1 MKFKVGDKVR
11 VREDLEV
18 GKDYGNC
25 DVVEDM
31 KKYKGKEF
39 IINEVRRHCYRLKNE
54 NWYYWTDEM
63 LEPIEE
69 VEKNNMNIEQLNLEY
84 KNKMDKLMEE
94 YKAKVKEVT
103 KKEEPFIKKGQGYF
117 YINGSGGICNNMWT
131 NHPIDQQLLDF
142 GNCFPYTEETKGQ
155 VEKEVI
161 LIAEKRKLQSEMEM
175 FAKLNNE
182 EEIDWNDDDQL
193 KWCLYIRHNEIIID
207 YIGIGV
213 DYYRGF
219 NTTYFSSLRIAKK
232 ALEKFGYRIRKLYI
246 DIEEE

>member
-11 VREDLEV
+11 VRKDLEV
-18 GKDYGNC
+18 SKDYGNC
-25 DVVEDM
+25 GVVKDM
-31 KKYKGKEF
+31 KEYRGKEF
-39 IINEVRRHCYRLKNE
+39 IIDKVWRNCYMLKDID
-54 NWYYWTDEM
+54 YYWTDEM

-69 VEKNNMNIEQLNLEY
+69 GEKNNMNIEQLNLEY

-131 NHPIDQQLLDF
+131 NHLIDQQLLDF

-161 LIAEKRKLQSEMEM
+161 LIAERRKLQSEMEM
-175 FAKLNNE
+175 FARLNNDCDINWNDIE
-182 EEIDWNDDDQL
+182 QKKWSLYINYAKNEIRIEFASICSNLNNIYFATEEIAQ
-193 KWCLYIRHNEIIID
+193 
-207 YIGIGV
+207 
-213 DYYRGF
+213 
-219 NTTYFSSLRIAKK
+219 K
-232 ALEKFGYRIRKLYI
+232 ALDKFGDRIKELYI
-246 DIEEE
+246 DIEDE